1 MISQDLIRLMQEE
14 RERQVQ
20 RELRVRRLLGPR
32 RPFIRWRPTSGR
44 FDGSS
49 TRGAR

>member
-32 RPFIRWRPTSGR
+32 RPFISWRPMSGR
-44 FDGSS
+44 FDGPSA
-49 TRGAR
+49 RGAR